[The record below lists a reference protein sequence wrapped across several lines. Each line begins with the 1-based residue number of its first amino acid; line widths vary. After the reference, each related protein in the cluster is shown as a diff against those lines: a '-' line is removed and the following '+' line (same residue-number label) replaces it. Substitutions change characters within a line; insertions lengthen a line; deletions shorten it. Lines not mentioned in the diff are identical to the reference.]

1 MKRSDTYTFD
11 EVYKIVIAEGFPTTK
26 CALKQVEFT
35 LARVRADG
43 GHLIKFIHDKDLGP
57 GRDRLRGEVRRLL
70 RAERKTGRI
79 ILMIRGEDFSMSDTA
94 TRYLADKCPQV
105 QLDPDMDRGNE
116 NITVV
121 YF

>member
-70 RAERKTGRI
+70 RAERKDVPAI
-79 ILMIRGEDFSMSDTA
+79 DT
-94 TRYLADKCPQV
+94 
-105 QLDPDMDRGNE
+105 
-116 NITVV
+116 
-121 YF
+121 